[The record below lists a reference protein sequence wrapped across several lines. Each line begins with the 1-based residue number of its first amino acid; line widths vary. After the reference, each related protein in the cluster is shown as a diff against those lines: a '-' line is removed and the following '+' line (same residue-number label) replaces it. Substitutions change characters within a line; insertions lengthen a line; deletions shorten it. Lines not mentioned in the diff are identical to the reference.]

1 MWNLLVLKVGLCAFL
16 RVFVGDGKEPR
27 FVQINR
33 FYELLYG
40 R

>member
-27 FVQINR
+27 FVAN
-33 FYELLYG
+33 
-40 R
+40 